1 MKRLILLVLCLGALW
16 LGGLVY
22 FAGQI
27 PDSVADPD
35 SQTDAIVVLTGGSQR
50 IETGLQL
57 LAAGKAKMMFVSGVH
72 NGLEVP
78 ELLRTLGADEK
89 LADKI
94 VLGHEATDTRSNA
107 LETAGWMRAQGF
119 HSMRLVTSAYHMPR
133 SLLEFARA
141 MPDITIT
148 PHPVFADNVK
158 QGEWWAWPGT
168 ASLIADE
175 YVKYLVVALRLSL
188 PASAAQ

>member
-1 MKRLILLVLCLGALW
+1 MKRLFQLILVLAALW

-57 LAAGKAKMMFVSGVH
+57 LAAGKAKMLFISGV
-72 NGLEVP
+72 NIGVDVP
-78 ELLRTLGADEK
+78 KLLRNAGADET
-89 LADKI
+89 LAGKI
-94 VLGHEATDTRSNA
+94 VLGHEAASTRGNA
-107 LETAGWMRAQGF
+107 LETAGWMREQNF
-119 HSMRLVTSAYHMPR
+119 HSLRLVTSAYHMPR
-133 SLLEFARA
+133 SLLEFSAA
-141 MPDITIT
+141 MPDISIT
-148 PHPVFADNVK
+148 PNPVFAENVK

-168 ASLIADE
+168 ASLVAEE
-175 YVKYLVVALRLSL
+175 YVKYLVVLLRQSL
-188 PASAAQ
+188 PAPAK

>member
-1 MKRLILLVLCLGALW
+1 MKRLFQLILVLAALW

-27 PDSVADPD
+27 PDGVADPD

-57 LAAGKAKMMFVSGVH
+57 LAAGKAKMMFISGVH
-72 NGLEVP
+72 NGVEVP
-78 ELLRTLGADEK
+78 QLLRTLNADTG

-94 VLGHEATDTRSNA
+94 ILGHEADNTRGNA
-107 LETAGWMRAQGF
+107 LETAGWMREQGF
-119 HSMRLVTSAYHMPR
+119 HSLRLVTSAYHMPR
-133 SLLEFARA
+133 SLLEFSAA
-141 MPDITIT
+141 MPNITIT

-168 ASLIADE
+168 ASLLAEE
-175 YVKYLVVALRLSL
+175 YVKYLVVLLRQSL
-188 PASAAQ
+188 PVPAH